1 MAPALGHILS
11 PWSTGCSPCWVAH
24 TEGLKG
30 DQPVQCPPL
39 PSASPGNN
47 SLPEPLSAHTDLAQ
61 KHNGNWGNF
70 SGAYRAP
77 PQSRGGSLGL
87 KAGNQSPR
95 KKTDW
100 RMGMSGRDPGRFLSM
115 ASALSGVFFFPPLAV
130 ATTVWLCRLPH
141 STAIPFHLH
150 FGPTCNS
157 WTPHHARVSQR
168 CSVQAHFTRLFS
180 FLSAPPL
187 LLALINILT
196 RTPLLSTSLTSLH
209 FFLPAF
215 QESFFFLPTV
225 SPLSCQSC
233 SYCSGEF
240 LFFFSFKQRALL
252 P

>member
-1 MAPALGHILS
+1 
-11 PWSTGCSPCWVAH
+11 
-24 TEGLKG
+24 
-30 DQPVQCPPL
+30 
-39 PSASPGNN
+39 
-47 SLPEPLSAHTDLAQ
+47 
-61 KHNGNWGNF
+61 
-70 SGAYRAP
+70 
-77 PQSRGGSLGL
+77 
-87 KAGNQSPR
+87 
-95 KKTDW
+95 
-100 RMGMSGRDPGRFLSM
+100 MGMSGRDPGRFLSM

-130 ATTVWLCRLPH
+130 ATTVWLCRLPR